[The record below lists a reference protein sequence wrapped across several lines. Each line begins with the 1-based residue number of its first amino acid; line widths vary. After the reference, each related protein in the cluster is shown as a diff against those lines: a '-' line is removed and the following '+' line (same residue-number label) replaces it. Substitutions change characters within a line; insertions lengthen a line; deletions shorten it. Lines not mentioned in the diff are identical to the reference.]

1 MRFRLRSVQWLLWVL
16 LALGATGCSSVQLAD
31 YAGEQ
36 PRFDMQQ
43 YFNGPVVAHGIV
55 QDRSGKVIRR
65 MRVDMQ
71 CSWQGDT
78 GTLDETFTYADGK
91 KERRVWTIT
100 KDNDRYRGT
109 AADVVGEAVGAASG
123 NALHWQYV
131 LALPVGDTVYNVHFN
146 DWMWQLDDTIMMN
159 RAVFSKFGFRLGE
172 VFITFI
178 KQEQRPAAT
187 P

>member
-1 MRFRLRSVQWLLWVL
+1 M
-16 LALGATGCSSVQLAD
+16 
-31 YAGEQ
+31 
-36 PRFDMQQ
+36 
-43 YFNGPVVAHGIV
+43 
-55 QDRSGKVIRR
+55 
-65 MRVDMQ
+65 
-71 CSWQGDT
+71 
-78 GTLDETFTYADGK
+78 
-91 KERRVWTIT
+91 
-100 KDNDRYRGT
+100 
-109 AADVVGEAVGAASG
+109 
-123 NALHWQYV
+123 